1 MIHSI
6 YWFRQD
12 LRLHDNPAL
21 CEAAQRGDVLCIYI
35 LEDHDA
41 GDDRMGA
48 ASRVWLH
55 HSLASLNQSLGGK
68 LAFYEGSAEAILRD
82 LVEQHQPHCIT
93 WNRCYEPWRMER
105 DARIKR
111 ILKDAGVEVISMV
124 GNVLWEP
131 PTIQK
136 NDGTPYRVFTPFY
149 TKGCL
154 NAPPPAH
161 PLPAPSLSLATPP
174 ANARTLD
181 ALNLLP
187 TIAWDA
193 PLIAH
198 WNIGEA
204 GALQQMDWFLDS
216 GIGGYA
222 VGRDVPSKKNVS
234 RLSPYLHFGE
244 LSVRALWYATQQ
256 TETTFPKDTQKF
268 RAELG
273 WREFSHYLL
282 YHHHGLRV
290 NNFTSKFDDFAWKTH
305 DDHLSCWQRGMT
317 GYPIIDAGMR
327 ELYHTGYMHNRV
339 RMITASFLVKNLLID
354 WRLGEQW
361 FWDCLF
367 DADHANNAA
376 SWQWVAGCGA
386 DAAPYFRIFNPILQ
400 AQKFDPSGHYIR
412 RYVPEL
418 HDLPD
423 KYLAC
428 PWEAPTDILRS
439 SGVQLGK
446 HYPKPI
452 IDFSESRKLALQS
465 YSDLT
470 SSSDI

>member
-6 YWFRQD
+6 HWFRQD

-21 CEAAQRGDVLCIYI
+21 CEAAKSGDVLCIYI

-41 GDDRMGA
+41 GDDRIGA

-55 HSLASLNQSLGGK
+55 HSLASLNQSLEGK
-68 LAFYEGSAEAILRD
+68 LAFYEGSAEAILRE
-82 LVEQHQPHCIT
+82 LIEQHHPRCIT

-111 ILKDAGVEVISMV
+111 TLKDAGVEVISMA

-161 PLPAPSLSLATPP
+161 PLPAPSLALATPP
-174 ANARTLD
+174 ANARNLG
-181 ALNLLP
+181 AFNLLP

-193 PLIAH
+193 PLTAH

-216 GIGGYA
+216 GIDGYA
-222 VGRDVPSKKNVS
+222 VGRDIPSKKNVS

-256 TETTFPKDTQKF
+256 TEPTFPKDTQKF

-282 YHHHGLRV
+282 YHHHELRV
-290 NNFTSKFDDFAWKTH
+290 NNFTSKFDDFAWGTH
-305 DDHLSCWQRGMT
+305 DDHLRCWQRGMT

-327 ELYHTGYMHNRV
+327 ELYQTGYMHNRV

-428 PWEAPTDILRS
+428 PWEAPTDILRA
-439 SGVQLGK
+439 SGVQLGM

-452 IDFSESRKLALQS
+452 IDFSESRKMALQR

-470 SSSDI
+470 SSDV